1 MHARFL
7 RPLAPPEA
15 ARFYAESR
23 TVAELLGVPVKTLY
37 RWRYLGEGPRG
48 YRIGRHVRYSRA
60 AVSRWLEKQADERIA
75 G

>member
-1 MHARFL
+1 MVDSLERL
-7 RPLAPPEA
+7 LNVSE
-15 ARFYAESR
+15 
-23 TVAELLGVPVKTLY
+23 VAELLGVPVKTLY

-60 AVSRWLEKQADERIA
+60 ALSSWLEKQADDRIA